1 MSNRKKIILLSGEL
15 AVGKST
21 ISDKLQEKFNF
32 NILNSKKPITVQA
45 EKSRKKGSKREI
57 FQYVGNQL
65 DKKTDGK
72 WLVEFYQPDLI
83 KSDRFVVDAVRIKKQ
98 IDAFRERY
106 GTSVF
111 HVHLSANPNDL
122 KRRFIRRKPGT
133 TSDEYELYKR
143 DSTERNVNDLSYYA
157 DLIINTSSINPTD
170 AVLLIANR
178 LNLLSRLDTQNVDV
192 VVGAQFGSEGKGQ
205 IAAYLSS
212 EYDCLIRVGGPNA
225 GHKVYNEPQP
235 HTFHIIPSGSTT
247 NTEAKIVI
255 GPGAVINKDIILN
268 EIKEFQIDDY
278 RLAIDPNATIISTRD
293 RALEKILD
301 RIGST
306 AQGVGAAT
314 ACNII
319 NRLKAES
326 VHKAKNCNELKKFI
340 RPSREIIESLC
351 SQNKKILLEGTQGTH
366 LSIHHGLYPHVTS
379 RDTTVSGCIAEAG
392 IAPARVRKVVLVT
405 RRYPIRVQDPDD
417 GETSGAFLSE
427 EISLEEIS
435 KRSGIDLDELERTE
449 KTSTTKRKRRIAEFS
464 WLLFRQSCEL
474 NCPTDIAFTFSDYI
488 NKENRQARRFDQL
501 TPDTIEFISSLED
514 FAHTP
519 VSLIATRFNY
529 RSIIDRRKNW

>member
-1 MSNRKKIILLSGEL
+1 M

-21 ISDKLQEKFNF
+21 ISNKLKEKFNF
-32 NILNSKKPITVQA
+32 NILNSKEPITIQA
-45 EKSRKKGSKREI
+45 EKSRKKGDKREI
-57 FQYVGNQL
+57 FQYVGNKL
-65 DKKTDGK
+65 DKKTNGK
-72 WLVEFYQPDLI
+72 WLVEYYQPDLM
-83 KSDRFVVDAVRIKKQ
+83 KSEKFVVDAVRIKKQ

-111 HVHLSANPNDL
+111 HIHLSANPTDL

-133 TSDEYELYKR
+133 TNKEYELYKR
-143 DSTERNVNDLSYYA
+143 DTTERNVNELSDYA
-157 DLIINTSSINPTD
+157 DLIINTSSIYPTD
-170 AVLLIANR
+170 AVLLIANK

-225 GHKVYNEPQP
+225 GHQVYNEVNNKPAP

-247 NTEAKIVI
+247 NSDAKLVI
-255 GPGAVINKDIILN
+255 GPGAIINKEIILN
-268 EIKEFQIDDY
+268 ELQKFQIEDF
-278 RLAIDPNATIISTRD
+278 RIAIDPNATIISTRD
-293 RALEKILD
+293 RALEKLLD

-319 NRLKAES
+319 NRLKSETG
-326 VHKAKNCNELKKFI
+326 HKAKSCKELSKFI
-340 RPSREIIESLC
+340 HPSREIIESLC
-351 SQNKKILLEGTQGTH
+351 SKNKKILLEGTQGTH

-379 RDTTVSGCIAEAG
+379 RDTTVSGCLAEAG

-405 RRYPIRVQDPDD
+405 RRYPIRVQDPEI
-417 GETSGAFLSE
+417 GETSGDFISK

-435 KRSGIDLDELERTE
+435 KRSGIDLDELKRTE
-449 KTSTTKRKRRIAEFS
+449 RTSTTDRERRIAEFS
-464 WLLFRQSCEL
+464 WSLFRQSCEL

-488 NKENRQARRFDQL
+488 SIENRQARRFDQL
-501 TPDTIEFISSLED
+501 TPETIEFISSLED